1 MALQERKKQ
10 AESDPL
16 LIKTEAFSRQSLCQ
30 SLCQLS
36 LPLYSYPRNR
46 FLSREFVEWQWT
58 YRKKKEKR
66 TRRIHFNNKIMNNA
80 LMISY
85 LMDNS
90 NFQSDKRGWKG
101 WKSWIKTSSPRSG
114 DRRSCFN
121 GDEMNLLENIER
133 FCWPIR
139 ENWPYSSSYREYS
152 SNQRCENAP
161 FHLWLTTATILVY
174 RILIIE

>member
-36 LPLYSYPRNR
+36 LPRL
-46 FLSREFVEWQWT
+46 FVSSKSIFIPWIC
-58 YRKKKEKR
+58 RVAMNIPKKKEKR

-80 LMISY
+80 PMIFY

-161 FHLWLTTATILVY
+161 FYLWLTTATILVY